1 MSFEAI
7 SGVSFDS
14 TEAIVYLLDMVD
26 EKTVFIA
33 FDTETTGLAA
43 STEYVIEIAAL
54 KFDLQGN
61 DLGSFSEMCRPPVPM
76 PEAAFRVHRISDEML
91 ANKPE
96 ISEILPQFVDFF
108 EGEQNV
114 LLAQNAIFDIGFIN
128 SEARRHDIQLPRNN
142 VFDQIELTRKAF
154 PGLPSYALERVCK
167 KFNLIDLQTH
177 RAMADAVLVKKLFL
191 HCLKK
196 WETVDDR
203 FNIVNNLTH
212 YSFGGPM
219 IVRIDQGLVDVI
231 NMAMER
237 GQNLEIV
244 YSGGSHQG
252 HPRPVIPFM
261 IYNRD
266 GVAFLSAK
274 CLLSNATKQFRIDR
288 IEECRPLKS

>member
-1 MSFEAI
+1 MI
-7 SGVSFDS
+7 D
-14 TEAIVYLLDMVD
+14 D
-26 EKTVFIA
+26 KTVFIA

-43 STEYVIEIAAL
+43 ATEYVVEIAAL

-61 DLGSFSEMCRPPVPM
+61 DLGKFSELCRPPVPM
-76 PEAAFRVHRISDEML
+76 PAAAYRVHRISDDML
-91 ANKPE
+91 ADQPAIE
-96 ISEILPQFVDFF
+96 EILPKFIEFF
-108 EGEQNV
+108 AGEGNV

-128 SEARRHDIQLPRNN
+128 SEAKRHDIQMPRNS

-154 PGLPSYALERVCK
+154 PGLLSYALERVCK
-167 KFNLIDLQTH
+167 QFNLIDIQTH

-196 WETVDDR
+196 WESVEER
-203 FNIVNNLTH
+203 LNVVNNLTH

-231 NMAMER
+231 NMALDR

-252 HPRPVIPFM
+252 HPRPVIPYM

-288 IEECRPLKS
+288 IEECRPIKPHGI